1 MLPEDLSK
9 VCYLSADTDEILEE
23 LKPDEIYIVGG
34 IVDKGRY
41 KNLCKEK
48 AEKLGIK
55 TKRLPIDECIKMSG
69 RRVLATSHVV
79 ELLIKWFEYK
89 NWKLA
94 FEAVI
99 PSRKFRLEEGEV
111 TSTDEDTHKASS
123 SDDKEKKS
131 DAE

>member
-1 MLPEDLSK
+1 
-9 VCYLSADTDEILEE
+9 
-23 LKPDEIYIVGG
+23 
-34 IVDKGRY
+34 
-41 KNLCKEK
+41 
-48 AEKLGIK
+48 
-55 TKRLPIDECIKMSG
+55 MSG

-89 NWKLA
+89 DWKLA

-111 TSTDEDTHKASS
+111 NTADEDTHKASS

-131 DAE
+131 DTE